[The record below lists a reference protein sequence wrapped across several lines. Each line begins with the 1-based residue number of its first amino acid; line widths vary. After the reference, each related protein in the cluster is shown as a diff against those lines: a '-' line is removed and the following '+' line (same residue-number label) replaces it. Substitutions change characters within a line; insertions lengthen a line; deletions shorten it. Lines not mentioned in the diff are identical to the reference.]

1 MPILRPG
8 RPGARRLVPPRVAA
22 AIDPAGGL
30 LPLGLG
36 GQALAAPED
45 LRRGVVLEAGVGGEA
60 SVAAVDPRVG
70 VVPIEGLHA
79 TPGPVAATGGP
90 ARASAGAA
98 PTAETRRVHAVTR
111 SR

>member
-1 MPILRPG
+1 
-8 RPGARRLVPPRVAA
+8 
-22 AIDPAGGL
+22 
-30 LPLGLG
+30 
-36 GQALAAPED
+36 
-45 LRRGVVLEAGVGGEA
+45 VVLEAGVGGEA

-98 PTAETRRVHAVTR
+98 PAAETRRVHAVTR